1 MRKIC
6 LVYLDGDLPL
16 IKEVNDLALYLLFF
30 SISYFVQKKKNLS
43 RMKDFSTGS
52 KSLVFAHISV
62 KKITFYTEIFT
73 QKLYLKKKK
82 EFAKKPNCQNKFQCR
97 K

>member
-6 LVYLDGDLPL
+6 LYVDGDLPL

-30 SISYFVQKKKNLS
+30 SLSYFVQKKKNLS

-52 KSLVFAHISV
+52 KSLVFAHIRV
-62 KKITFYTEIFT
+62 KKLHSTLKFSPKNCIW
-73 QKLYLKKKK
+73 KKKRIR
-82 EFAKKPNCQNKFQCR
+82 KKTQLSK
-97 K
+97 

>member
-6 LVYLDGDLPL
+6 LYLDGDLPL
-16 IKEVNDLALYLLFF
+16 IKEVNDLALYLLPF
-30 SISYFVQKKKNLS
+30 SLSYFVQKKKNLS

-52 KSLVFAHISV
+52 KSLVFAHIRV
-62 KKITFYTEIFT
+62 KKLNST
-73 QKLYLKKKK
+73 LKFSPKNCIWKKK